1 LAAAGYF
8 FYTILGFEAGTKVS
22 PSDSSESS
30 SKFGFFAAFLLGAVD
45 VFFF

>member
-30 SKFGFFAAFLLGAVD
+30 KFGFFAAFLLATVD